1 MTHIDLSILL
11 PSYNNVCVSLVQV
24 LQRQADALRG
34 KLDKPFRYEIIV
46 ADDCSTDAACIDANR
61 VIGDMLHCRYLRM
74 KQNVGRAQIRNVL
87 ISESSGDY
95 VLLIDSDLFLCDD
108 NYLYK
113 YATSTADVVYGGT
126 RIGGEGFAMVDNE
139 AKNDEINVENIQ
151 YEGAK
156 SENVRNEGHTE
167 NLKGNLRYIYE
178 KKAEPSH
185 RAVFRQ
191 LHPNQEISV
200 CNLYARRDIM
210 EAHPFDSR
218 FKAYGYEDVLFGKRL
233 AESGIEVTHIDNP
246 VLINEFE
253 PNSVFVKKT
262 EEAILTLCRFEQDLE
277 GYSNLKTKVTT
288 LGRYIPLS
296 LFRLWHRIM
305 KNKEKRNLTGSK
317 PSLLLFKLY
326 KLGFFLENRKVKK

>member
-74 KQNVGRAQIRNVL
+74 EQNVGRAQIRNVL
-87 ISESSGDY
+87 ISESRGDY

-139 AKNDEINVENIQ
+139 AN
-151 YEGAK
+151 
-156 SENVRNEGHTE
+156 TE

-185 RAVFRQ
+185 RAAFRQ
-191 LHPNQEISV
+191 LRPNQEISV

-317 PSLLLFKLY
+317 PNLLLFKLY

>member
-34 KLDKPFRYEIIV
+34 KLDKPFSYEIIV

-74 KQNVGRAQIRNVL
+74 EQNVGRAQIRNVL
-87 ISESSGDY
+87 ISESRGDY

-126 RIGGEGFAMVDNE
+126 RIGGKGFAMVDDE
-139 AKNDEINVENIQ
+139 AN
-151 YEGAK
+151 
-156 SENVRNEGHTE
+156 TE

-191 LHPNQEISV
+191 LRPNQEISV

-277 GYSNLKTKVTT
+277 GYSNLKTKVTS

-326 KLGFFLENRKVKK
+326 KLGFFLENRMVKK

>member
-74 KQNVGRAQIRNVL
+74 EQNVGRAQIRNVL
-87 ISESSGDY
+87 ISESCGDY

-126 RIGGEGFAMVDNE
+126 RIGGEGLAMVDNE
-139 AKNDEINVENIQ
+139 AN
-151 YEGAK
+151 
-156 SENVRNEGHTE
+156 TE

-185 RAVFRQ
+185 RAAFRQ
-191 LHPNQEISV
+191 LRPNQEISV

-210 EAHPFDSR
+210 KAHPFDSR

>member
-11 PSYNNVCVSLVQV
+11 PSYNNVCVSLVQA

-74 KQNVGRAQIRNVL
+74 EQNVGRAQIRNVL
-87 ISESSGDY
+87 ISESCGDY

-108 NYLYK
+108 NYLYR

-126 RIGGEGFAMVDNE
+126 RIGGEGLVMVDNE
-139 AKNDEINVENIQ
+139 AN
-151 YEGAK
+151 
-156 SENVRNEGHTE
+156 TE
-167 NLKGNLRYIYE
+167 HLKGNLRYIYE

-191 LHPNQEISV
+191 LRPNQEISV

-246 VLINEFE
+246 VLINTFE
-253 PNSVFVKKT
+253 ANSVFVKKT

-277 GYSNLKTKVTT
+277 GYSNLKTKVAA
-288 LGRYIPLS
+288 LGRFIPLS

-305 KNKEKRNLTGSK
+305 KNKEKRNLTGPK
-317 PSLLLFKLY
+317 PSLMLFKLY

>member
-74 KQNVGRAQIRNVL
+74 EQNVGRAQIRNVL
-87 ISESSGDY
+87 ISESRGDY

-139 AKNDEINVENIQ
+139 AN
-151 YEGAK
+151 
-156 SENVRNEGHTE
+156 TE

-191 LHPNQEISV
+191 LRPNQEISV

-233 AESGIEVTHIDNP
+233 AESGIEVTHIDNA

-253 PNSVFVKKT
+253 SNSVFVKKT

>member
-1 MTHIDLSILL
+1 MTHIDMSILL

-46 ADDCSTDAACIDANR
+46 ADDGSTDAACIDANR

-74 KQNVGRAQIRNVL
+74 EQNVGRAQIRNVL
-87 ISESSGDY
+87 ISESRGDY
-95 VLLIDSDLFLCDD
+95 VLLVDSDLFLCDD

-126 RIGGEGFAMVDNE
+126 RIGGEGLAMVDNE
-139 AKNDEINVENIQ
+139 AN
-151 YEGAK
+151 
-156 SENVRNEGHTE
+156 TE

-185 RAVFRQ
+185 RAAFRQ
-191 LHPNQEISV
+191 LRPNQEISV

-253 PNSVFVKKT
+253 SNSVFVKKT

-277 GYSNLKTKVTT
+277 GYSNLKTKVST

>member
-11 PSYNNVCVSLVQV
+11 PSYNNVCVSLVQA

-87 ISESSGDY
+87 ISESRGDY

-139 AKNDEINVENIQ
+139 AN
-151 YEGAK
+151 
-156 SENVRNEGHTE
+156 TE
-167 NLKGNLRYIYE
+167 HLKGNLRYIYE

-191 LHPNQEISV
+191 LRPNQEISV

-326 KLGFFLENRKVKK
+326 KLGFFLENRMVKK

>member
-11 PSYNNVCVSLVQV
+11 PSYNNVCVSLVQA

-46 ADDCSTDAACIDANR
+46 ADDGSTDAACIDANR

-74 KQNVGRAQIRNVL
+74 EHNVGRAQIRNVL
-87 ISESSGDY
+87 ISESCGDY
-95 VLLIDSDLFLCDD
+95 VQLIDSDLFLCDD

-126 RIGGEGFAMVDNE
+126 RIGGEGFVMVDNE
-139 AKNDEINVENIQ
+139 AN
-151 YEGAK
+151 
-156 SENVRNEGHTE
+156 TE
-167 NLKGNLRYIYE
+167 HLKGNLRYIYE

-191 LHPNQEISV
+191 LRPNQEISV

-253 PNSVFVKKT
+253 PNSMFVKKT

-277 GYSNLKTKVTT
+277 GYSNLKTKVAA

-305 KNKEKRNLTGSK
+305 KNKEKRNLTGPK

-326 KLGFFLENRKVKK
+326 KLGFFLENRKAKK

>member
-11 PSYNNVCVSLVQV
+11 PSYNNVCVSLVQA

-74 KQNVGRAQIRNVL
+74 EQNVGRAQIRNVL
-87 ISESSGDY
+87 ISESRGDY

-126 RIGGEGFAMVDNE
+126 RIGGEGLAMVDNE
-139 AKNDEINVENIQ
+139 AN
-151 YEGAK
+151 
-156 SENVRNEGHTE
+156 TE

-191 LHPNQEISV
+191 LRPNQEISV

-277 GYSNLKTKVTT
+277 GYSNLKTKVAA
-288 LGRYIPLS
+288 LGRFIPLS

-305 KNKEKRNLTGSK
+305 KNKEKRNLTGPK

>member
-46 ADDCSTDAACIDANR
+46 ADDGSTDAACIDANR

-74 KQNVGRAQIRNVL
+74 EQNVGRAQIRNVL
-87 ISESSGDY
+87 ISESRGDY

-139 AKNDEINVENIQ
+139 AN
-151 YEGAK
+151 
-156 SENVRNEGHTE
+156 TE

-185 RAVFRQ
+185 WAVFRQ
-191 LHPNQEISV
+191 LRPNQEISV

-253 PNSVFVKKT
+253 SNSVFVKKT

>member
-24 LQRQADALRG
+24 LQRQADALSG

-46 ADDCSTDAACIDANR
+46 ADDGSTDAACIDANR

-74 KQNVGRAQIRNVL
+74 EQNVGRAQIRNVL
-87 ISESSGDY
+87 ISESRGDY

-139 AKNDEINVENIQ
+139 AN
-151 YEGAK
+151 
-156 SENVRNEGHTE
+156 TE

-185 RAVFRQ
+185 RAAFRQ
-191 LHPNQEISV
+191 LRPNQEISV
-200 CNLYARRDIM
+200 CNLYARRDII

-305 KNKEKRNLTGSK
+305 KNKEKRNLTGAK

-326 KLGFFLENRKVKK
+326 KLGFFLENRMVKK

>member
-46 ADDCSTDAACIDANR
+46 ADDGSTDAACIDANR

-74 KQNVGRAQIRNVL
+74 EQNVGRAQIRNVL
-87 ISESSGDY
+87 ISESRGDY

-126 RIGGEGFAMVDNE
+126 RIGGKGFAMVDDE
-139 AKNDEINVENIQ
+139 AN
-151 YEGAK
+151 
-156 SENVRNEGHTE
+156 TE

-185 RAVFRQ
+185 RAAFRQ
-191 LHPNQEISV
+191 LRPNQEISV

>member
-34 KLDKPFRYEIIV
+34 KLGKPFRYEIIV
-46 ADDCSTDAACIDANR
+46 ADDGSTDAACIDANR

-74 KQNVGRAQIRNVL
+74 EQNVGRAQIRNVL
-87 ISESSGDY
+87 ISESRGDY

-126 RIGGEGFAMVDNE
+126 RIGGEGLAMVDNE
-139 AKNDEINVENIQ
+139 AN
-151 YEGAK
+151 
-156 SENVRNEGHTE
+156 TE

-185 RAVFRQ
+185 RAAFRQ
-191 LHPNQEISV
+191 LRPNQEISV

-277 GYSNLKTKVTT
+277 GYSNLKTKVST

>member
-11 PSYNNVCVSLVQV
+11 PSYNNVCVSLVQA

-74 KQNVGRAQIRNVL
+74 EQNVGRAQIRNVL

-126 RIGGEGFAMVDNE
+126 RIGGEGLAMVDNE
-139 AKNDEINVENIQ
+139 AN
-151 YEGAK
+151 
-156 SENVRNEGHTE
+156 TE

-191 LHPNQEISV
+191 LRPNQEISV

-305 KNKEKRNLTGSK
+305 KNKEKRNLTGLK

-326 KLGFFLENRKVKK
+326 KLGFFLENRIVKK

>member
-74 KQNVGRAQIRNVL
+74 EQNVGRAQIRNVL
-87 ISESSGDY
+87 ISESRGDY

-126 RIGGEGFAMVDNE
+126 RIGGEGLAMVDNK
-139 AKNDEINVENIQ
+139 AN
-151 YEGAK
+151 
-156 SENVRNEGHTE
+156 TE

-185 RAVFRQ
+185 RAAFRQ
-191 LHPNQEISV
+191 LRPNQEISV

-277 GYSNLKTKVTT
+277 GYSNLKTKVST

>member
-11 PSYNNVCVSLVQV
+11 PSYNNVCVSLVQA
-24 LQRQADALRG
+24 LQRQADALWG

-74 KQNVGRAQIRNVL
+74 EQNVGRAQIRNVL

-139 AKNDEINVENIQ
+139 AN
-151 YEGAK
+151 
-156 SENVRNEGHTE
+156 TE
-167 NLKGNLRYIYE
+167 HLKGNLRYIYE

-191 LHPNQEISV
+191 LRPNQEISV

>member
-46 ADDCSTDAACIDANR
+46 ADDGSTDAACINANR

-74 KQNVGRAQIRNVL
+74 EQNVGRAQIRNVL
-87 ISESSGDY
+87 ISESRGDY

-139 AKNDEINVENIQ
+139 AN
-151 YEGAK
+151 
-156 SENVRNEGHTE
+156 TE

-185 RAVFRQ
+185 RATFRQ
-191 LHPNQEISV
+191 LRPNQEISV

>member
-61 VIGDMLHCRYLRM
+61 VIDDMLHCRYLRM
-74 KQNVGRAQIRNVL
+74 EQNVGRAQIRNVL
-87 ISESSGDY
+87 ISESRGDY

-139 AKNDEINVENIQ
+139 AN
-151 YEGAK
+151 
-156 SENVRNEGHTE
+156 TE
-167 NLKGNLRYIYE
+167 HLKGNLRYIYE

-191 LHPNQEISV
+191 LRPNQEISV

>member
-11 PSYNNVCVSLVQV
+11 PSYNNVCVSLVQA

-74 KQNVGRAQIRNVL
+74 EQNVGRAQIRNVL
-87 ISESSGDY
+87 ISESRGDY

-126 RIGGEGFAMVDNE
+126 RIGGEGLAMVDNE
-139 AKNDEINVENIQ
+139 AN
-151 YEGAK
+151 
-156 SENVRNEGHTE
+156 TE

-191 LHPNQEISV
+191 LRPNQEISV

-277 GYSNLKTKVTT
+277 GYSNLKTKVST

-305 KNKEKRNLTGSK
+305 KNKEKRNLTGPK

>member
-46 ADDCSTDAACIDANR
+46 ADDGSTDAACIDANR

-74 KQNVGRAQIRNVL
+74 EQNVGRAQIRNVL
-87 ISESSGDY
+87 ISESRGDY

-126 RIGGEGFAMVDNE
+126 RIGGEGLAMVDNE
-139 AKNDEINVENIQ
+139 AN
-151 YEGAK
+151 
-156 SENVRNEGHTE
+156 TE

-191 LHPNQEISV
+191 LRPNQEISV

-305 KNKEKRNLTGSK
+305 KNKEKRNLTGPK

>member
-74 KQNVGRAQIRNVL
+74 EQNVGRAQIRNVL
-87 ISESSGDY
+87 ISESRGDY

-139 AKNDEINVENIQ
+139 AN
-151 YEGAK
+151 
-156 SENVRNEGHTE
+156 TE

-185 RAVFRQ
+185 RAAFRQ
-191 LHPNQEISV
+191 LRPNQEISV

-253 PNSVFVKKT
+253 SNSVFVKKT

-305 KNKEKRNLTGSK
+305 KNKEKRNLTGAK
-317 PSLLLFKLY
+317 PNLLLFKLY

>member
-1 MTHIDLSILL
+1 MPHIDLSILL

-74 KQNVGRAQIRNVL
+74 EQNVGRAQIRNVL
-87 ISESSGDY
+87 ISESRGDY

-126 RIGGEGFAMVDNE
+126 RIGGEGLAMVDNE
-139 AKNDEINVENIQ
+139 AN
-151 YEGAK
+151 
-156 SENVRNEGHTE
+156 TE

-191 LHPNQEISV
+191 LRPNQEISV

-210 EAHPFDSR
+210 KAHPFDSR

>member
-11 PSYNNVCVSLVQV
+11 PSYNNVCVSLVQA

-74 KQNVGRAQIRNVL
+74 EQNVGRAQIRNVL
-87 ISESSGDY
+87 ISESRGDY

-139 AKNDEINVENIQ
+139 AN
-151 YEGAK
+151 
-156 SENVRNEGHTE
+156 TE

-191 LHPNQEISV
+191 LRPNQEISV

-305 KNKEKRNLTGSK
+305 KNKEKRNLTGAK

-326 KLGFFLENRKVKK
+326 KLGFFLENRMVKK

>member
-11 PSYNNVCVSLVQV
+11 PSYNNVCVSLVQA

-46 ADDCSTDAACIDANR
+46 ADDGSTDAACIDANR

-74 KQNVGRAQIRNVL
+74 EQNVGRAQIRNVL
-87 ISESSGDY
+87 ISESRGDY

-126 RIGGEGFAMVDNE
+126 RIGGEGLAMVDNE
-139 AKNDEINVENIQ
+139 AN
-151 YEGAK
+151 
-156 SENVRNEGHTE
+156 TE

-185 RAVFRQ
+185 RAAFRQ
-191 LHPNQEISV
+191 LRPNQEISV

>member
-24 LQRQADALRG
+24 LQRQADALSG
-34 KLDKPFRYEIIV
+34 KLDKPFSYEIIV
-46 ADDCSTDAACIDANR
+46 ADDGSTDAACIDANR

-74 KQNVGRAQIRNVL
+74 EQNVGRAQIRNVL
-87 ISESSGDY
+87 ISESRGDY

-126 RIGGEGFAMVDNE
+126 RIGGEGLAMVDNE
-139 AKNDEINVENIQ
+139 AN
-151 YEGAK
+151 
-156 SENVRNEGHTE
+156 TE

-185 RAVFRQ
+185 RAAFRQ
-191 LHPNQEISV
+191 LRPNQEISV

-253 PNSVFVKKT
+253 SNSVFVKKT

-277 GYSNLKTKVTT
+277 GYSNLKTKVST

>member
-61 VIGDMLHCRYLRM
+61 FIGDMLHCRYLRM
-74 KQNVGRAQIRNVL
+74 EQNVGRAQIRNVL
-87 ISESSGDY
+87 ISESRGDY

-126 RIGGEGFAMVDNE
+126 RIGGKGFAMVDDE
-139 AKNDEINVENIQ
+139 AN
-151 YEGAK
+151 
-156 SENVRNEGHTE
+156 TE

-185 RAVFRQ
+185 RAAFRQ
-191 LHPNQEISV
+191 LRPNQEISV

-253 PNSVFVKKT
+253 SNSVFVKKT

-277 GYSNLKTKVTT
+277 GYSNLKTKVST

-326 KLGFFLENRKVKK
+326 KLGFFLENRMVKK

>member
-34 KLDKPFRYEIIV
+34 KLDKLFSYEIIV

-74 KQNVGRAQIRNVL
+74 EQNVGRAQIRNVL
-87 ISESSGDY
+87 ISESRGDY

-139 AKNDEINVENIQ
+139 AN
-151 YEGAK
+151 
-156 SENVRNEGHTE
+156 TE

-185 RAVFRQ
+185 RAAFRQ
-191 LHPNQEISV
+191 LRPNQEISV

-253 PNSVFVKKT
+253 SNSVFVKKT

>member
-11 PSYNNVCVSLVQV
+11 PSYNNVCVSLVQA

-46 ADDCSTDAACIDANR
+46 ADDGSTDAACIDANR

-74 KQNVGRAQIRNVL
+74 EHNVGRAQIRNVL
-87 ISESSGDY
+87 IAESCGDY

-126 RIGGEGFAMVDNE
+126 RIGGEGLVMVDNE
-139 AKNDEINVENIQ
+139 AN
-151 YEGAK
+151 
-156 SENVRNEGHTE
+156 TE
-167 NLKGNLRYIYE
+167 HLKGNLRYIYE

-191 LHPNQEISV
+191 LRPNQEISV

-277 GYSNLKTKVTT
+277 GYSNLKTKVAA

-305 KNKEKRNLTGSK
+305 KNKEKRNLTGPK

>member
-34 KLDKPFRYEIIV
+34 RLGKPFRYEIIV
-46 ADDCSTDAACIDANR
+46 ADDGSTDAACIDANR

-74 KQNVGRAQIRNVL
+74 EQNVGRAQIRNVL
-87 ISESSGDY
+87 ISESRGDY

-139 AKNDEINVENIQ
+139 AN
-151 YEGAK
+151 
-156 SENVRNEGHTE
+156 TE

-185 RAVFRQ
+185 RAAFRQ
-191 LHPNQEISV
+191 LRPNQEISV

-253 PNSVFVKKT
+253 SNSVFVKKT

-277 GYSNLKTKVTT
+277 GYSNLKTKVST

-317 PSLLLFKLY
+317 PNLLLFKLY

>member
-46 ADDCSTDAACIDANR
+46 ADDGSTDAACIDANR

-74 KQNVGRAQIRNVL
+74 EQNVGRAQIRNVL
-87 ISESSGDY
+87 ISESRGDY

-139 AKNDEINVENIQ
+139 AN
-151 YEGAK
+151 
-156 SENVRNEGHTE
+156 TE

-185 RAVFRQ
+185 RAAFRQ
-191 LHPNQEISV
+191 LRPNQEISV

-317 PSLLLFKLY
+317 PNLLLFKLY

>member
-11 PSYNNVCVSLVQV
+11 PSYNNVCVSLVQA

-74 KQNVGRAQIRNVL
+74 EQNVGRAQIRNVL
-87 ISESSGDY
+87 ISESRGDY

-139 AKNDEINVENIQ
+139 AN
-151 YEGAK
+151 
-156 SENVRNEGHTE
+156 TE

-191 LHPNQEISV
+191 LRPNQEISV

-210 EAHPFDSR
+210 KAHPFDSR

-277 GYSNLKTKVTT
+277 GYSNLKAKVTT

>member
-1 MTHIDLSILL
+1 MTHIDMSILL

-46 ADDCSTDAACIDANR
+46 ADDGSTDAACIDANR

-74 KQNVGRAQIRNVL
+74 EQNVGRAQIRNVL
-87 ISESSGDY
+87 ISESRGDY

-126 RIGGEGFAMVDNE
+126 RIGGEGLAMVDNE
-139 AKNDEINVENIQ
+139 AN
-151 YEGAK
+151 
-156 SENVRNEGHTE
+156 TE

-185 RAVFRQ
+185 RAAFRQ
-191 LHPNQEISV
+191 LRPNQEISV

-326 KLGFFLENRKVKK
+326 KLGFFLENRMVKK

>member
-74 KQNVGRAQIRNVL
+74 EQNVGRAQIRNVL
-87 ISESSGDY
+87 ISESRGDY
-95 VLLIDSDLFLCDD
+95 VLLVDSDLFLCDD

-126 RIGGEGFAMVDNE
+126 RIGGKGFAMVDDE
-139 AKNDEINVENIQ
+139 AN
-151 YEGAK
+151 
-156 SENVRNEGHTE
+156 TE

-185 RAVFRQ
+185 RAAFRQ
-191 LHPNQEISV
+191 LRPNQEISV

-253 PNSVFVKKT
+253 SNSVFVKKT

-277 GYSNLKTKVTT
+277 GYSNLKTKVST

-326 KLGFFLENRKVKK
+326 KLGFFLENRMVKK

>member
-74 KQNVGRAQIRNVL
+74 EQNVGRAQIRNVL
-87 ISESSGDY
+87 ISESRGDY

-126 RIGGEGFAMVDNE
+126 RIGGEGLAMVDNE
-139 AKNDEINVENIQ
+139 AN
-151 YEGAK
+151 
-156 SENVRNEGHTE
+156 TE

-185 RAVFRQ
+185 RATFRQ
-191 LHPNQEISV
+191 LRPNQEISV

-253 PNSVFVKKT
+253 SNSVFVKKT

-277 GYSNLKTKVTT
+277 GYSNLKTKVST

-317 PSLLLFKLY
+317 PNLLLFKLY

>member
-74 KQNVGRAQIRNVL
+74 EQNVGRAQIRNVL
-87 ISESSGDY
+87 ISESRGDY
-95 VLLIDSDLFLCDD
+95 VLLVDSDLFLCDD

-126 RIGGEGFAMVDNE
+126 RIGGKGFVMVDDE
-139 AKNDEINVENIQ
+139 AN
-151 YEGAK
+151 
-156 SENVRNEGHTE
+156 TE

-185 RAVFRQ
+185 RAAFRQ
-191 LHPNQEISV
+191 LRPNQEISV

-253 PNSVFVKKT
+253 SNSVFVKKT

-277 GYSNLKTKVTT
+277 GYSNLKTKVST

-305 KNKEKRNLTGSK
+305 KNKEKRNLPGSK

>member
-11 PSYNNVCVSLVQV
+11 PSYNNVCVSLVQA
-24 LQRQADALRG
+24 LQRQADALWG

-74 KQNVGRAQIRNVL
+74 EQNVGRAQIRNVL
-87 ISESSGDY
+87 ISESRGDY

-126 RIGGEGFAMVDNE
+126 RIGGEGLAMVDNE
-139 AKNDEINVENIQ
+139 AN
-151 YEGAK
+151 
-156 SENVRNEGHTE
+156 TE

-191 LHPNQEISV
+191 LRPNQEISV

>member
-11 PSYNNVCVSLVQV
+11 PSYNNVCVSLVQA

-74 KQNVGRAQIRNVL
+74 EQNVGRAQIRNVL
-87 ISESSGDY
+87 ISESRGDY
-95 VLLIDSDLFLCDD
+95 VLLIDSDLFLCND

-113 YATSTADVVYGGT
+113 YATLTADVVYGGT

-139 AKNDEINVENIQ
+139 AN
-151 YEGAK
+151 
-156 SENVRNEGHTE
+156 TE
-167 NLKGNLRYIYE
+167 HLKGNLRYIYE

-191 LHPNQEISV
+191 LRPNQEISV

-210 EAHPFDSR
+210 KAHPFDSR

>member
-46 ADDCSTDAACIDANR
+46 ADDGSTDAACIDANR

-74 KQNVGRAQIRNVL
+74 EQNVGRAQIRNVL
-87 ISESSGDY
+87 ISESRGDY

-113 YATSTADVVYGGT
+113 YATSTAEVVYGGT

-139 AKNDEINVENIQ
+139 AN
-151 YEGAK
+151 
-156 SENVRNEGHTE
+156 TE

-191 LHPNQEISV
+191 LRPNQEISV

-253 PNSVFVKKT
+253 SNSVFVKKT

>member
-74 KQNVGRAQIRNVL
+74 EQNVGRAQIRNVL
-87 ISESSGDY
+87 ISESRGDY

-126 RIGGEGFAMVDNE
+126 RIGGKGFAMVDDE
-139 AKNDEINVENIQ
+139 AN
-151 YEGAK
+151 
-156 SENVRNEGHTE
+156 TE

-185 RAVFRQ
+185 RATFRQ
-191 LHPNQEISV
+191 LRPNQEISV

-253 PNSVFVKKT
+253 SNSVFVKKT

>member
-24 LQRQADALRG
+24 LQRQADALWG

-46 ADDCSTDAACIDANR
+46 ADDGSTDAACIDANR

-74 KQNVGRAQIRNVL
+74 EQNVGRAQIRNVL
-87 ISESSGDY
+87 ISESRGDY

-113 YATSTADVVYGGT
+113 YATSIADVVYGGT
-126 RIGGEGFAMVDNE
+126 RIGGEGLVMVDNE
-139 AKNDEINVENIQ
+139 AN
-151 YEGAK
+151 
-156 SENVRNEGHTE
+156 TE

-191 LHPNQEISV
+191 LRPNQEISV

-305 KNKEKRNLTGSK
+305 KNKEKRNLTGPK